1 MRTLKTIA
9 ISFVLLL
16 LLSSCKREVYS
27 SYAYSTGGST
37 MITTTGQADS
47 VSENEAYEI
56 LDDYMRS
63 KSMFEYAEFLN
74 SGKEEEQA
82 QAKNDEE
89 AKNLFLAKVNA
100 FKEEEIVNK
109 FKEKGYVTVS
119 VEDLSYRVVRQDGEE
134 IARQNLSFSY

>member
-1 MRTLKTIA
+1 
-9 ISFVLLL
+9 
-16 LLSSCKREVYS
+16 
-27 SYAYSTGGST
+27 